1 MAFDEVVYERRLTE
15 VEARSKSNTKRIN
28 DLEADQ
34 KALQSLAGSV
44 QVLAEKQS
52 TMDEKVDEI
61 KDDVKSLKAEPAK
74 KWNGFVDRLW
84 QIAIGIVIGYLAVKI
99 GIG

>member
-15 VEARSKSNTKRIN
+15 VEARAKSNTKRIG

-44 QVLAEKQS
+44 QLLAAKQQ

-61 KDDVKSLKAEPAK
+61 KGDVKALKAVPAV
-74 KWNGFVDRLW
+74 KWNSLVDRLW
-84 QIAIGIVIGYLAVKI
+84 QIALGIIIGYLAVKI
-99 GIG
+99 GLG